1 MQLPKA
7 TLPCVAL
14 LSSTAQAFYLPGVA
28 PTTYQEDSIV
38 SLNVNHLTPAPG
50 LSPEDHQLRSVISYD
65 YYHPNFRF
73 CEPEEGKKDVSESLG
88 SILFGDRIQT
98 SPFELKMKKNESCKA
113 VCPTP
118 PKYERQH
125 GKFLNMR
132 IKQNYNFNWL
142 IDGLPAGVPYRDSST
157 NTDFT
162 LRGFSLGQVT
172 PQGQPALNNH
182 YDILVD
188 YHEPSEGKYRVVGVL
203 VIPSSRKDS
212 AVDGANVNCGSAD
225 PIELINQ
232 PEKKNNWMVV
242 SEDADTPTPVAFTYG
257 VYWRSSQ
264 TAWATRWDT
273 YLHVFDPKIH
283 WFSLVNSAIIVVFL
297 CAMVV
302 AILMRALKK
311 DIARYNRLE
320 SFNLDDLSGAG
331 AEAEDGV
338 QEDSGWKLVH
348 GDVFRTPKHP
358 LLLSVFLGSGSQ
370 LFFMTGSTIIF
381 ALLGFLSPS
390 NRGSLGTVMIL
401 LYTIFGFIGGYVSA
415 RVYKS
420 FGGEAWKRNIVT
432 TPVLVPGIVF
442 ATFFLLNLFLW
453 AKQSSGAVPFSTMLV
468 ILGVWFA
475 ISVPLSFAGSW
486 VGFRHAV
493 SDVLTASLPRP
504 LTENSRS
511 SPQSVLIRYRG
522 KFPQVPPTCGP
533 YPRCYW
539 LAFFLLVPF
548 LSSSTSSWITCG
560 QAKCTTCLA
569 SSSSRIRSW
578 LSLAAR
584 SPSCSSTSSS
594 AAKTTTGSGGRLR
607 PLGLLL
613 AMFLPTL

>member
-7 TLPCVAL
+7 ALPCVAL
-14 LSSTAQAFYLPGVA
+14 LSSAAQAFYLPGVA
-28 PTTYQEDSIV
+28 ATTYQEDSIV
-38 SLNVNHLTPAPG
+38 PLNVNHLTPAPG
-50 LSPEDHQLRSVISYD
+50 LSAEDHQLRSVISYD
-65 YYHPNFRF
+65 YYHRDFRF
-73 CEPEEGKKDVSESLG
+73 CEPENGKKDVSESLG

-98 SPFELKMKKNESCKA
+98 SPFELKMMRNESCKA

-118 PKYERQH
+118 QKYERQH

-157 NTDFT
+157 QTDFT

-172 PQGQPALNNH
+172 PNGEPALNNH

-188 YHEPSEGKYRVVGVL
+188 YHKASENKYRVVGVL
-203 VIPSSRKDS
+203 VLPSSRKDS
-212 AVDGANVNCGSAD
+212 TVDGANVNCGTAD
-225 PIELINQ
+225 SMEVLEKL
-232 PEKKNNWMVV
+232 EKKKNWMVV
-242 SEDADTPTPVAFTYG
+242 SEDTETWVPFTYG
-257 VYWRSSQ
+257 VYWRPSK

-320 SFNLDDLSGAG
+320 PFNLDDLSGAG

-420 FGGEAWKRNIVT
+420 FGGEAWKRNIIA
-432 TPVLVPGIVF
+432 TPILVPGIVF
-442 ATFFLLNLFLW
+442 ATFFLLDLFLW

-468 ILGVWFA
+468 ILGVWFV
-475 ISVPLSFAGSW
+475 ISVPLSFVGSW
-486 VGFRHAV
+486 IGFRHAV
-493 SDVLTASLPRP
+493 SDVFMTSIPRP

-511 SPQSVLIRYRG
+511 SLQSVSIKYRG
-522 KFPQVPPTCGP
+522 KSPQAPPICGP
-533 YPRCYW
+533 YPRCYL
-539 LAFFLLVPF
+539 LAFFLLVQS
-548 LSSSTSSWITCG
+548 LSSSTSSWTTCG
-560 QAKCTTCLA
+560 RAKCTTCLA

-578 LSLAAR
+578 SSLAAR
-584 SPSCSSTSSS
+584 SPSC
-594 AAKTTTGSGGRLR
+594 
-607 PLGLLL
+607 
-613 AMFLPTL
+613 